1 MKRVIT
7 VSIFVLVVC
16 AADASGA
23 AAPRCTNPAGSQ
35 RDLTDCAQAQERVA
49 QQRLDRSYRALGCH
63 LEAAEKAQIEA
74 SQRAWEAFRNADCE
88 FWAGDGSI
96 SPTNKALCRANLAN
110 QRARELDEWPPNAPR
125 DALVPC

>member
-1 MKRVIT
+1 MKRAIT
-7 VSIFVLVVC
+7 VSIFALVVC

-23 AAPRCTNPAGSQ
+23 DAPRCTNAAGSQ
-35 RDLTDCAQAQERVA
+35 RELTDCALAQERVA
-49 QQRLDRSYRALGCH
+49 QQGLDRSYRALVCH
-63 LEAAEKAQIEA
+63 LEAAEKSQIEA

-96 SPTNKALCRANLAN
+96 SPMNKALCRANLAN
-110 QRARELDEWPPNAPR
+110 QRARELDGWPPNAPR